1 MHHDERA
8 DPLVDLHHHCLP
20 ASLLDSVR
28 AAGNKSK
35 IGVGLSRRWSGD
47 ALIFP
52 QGRECPL
59 DPAMIDLGI
68 RDEGMLSARIDVAA
82 VSVLPL
88 VLSSYL
94 DDLETAQWYA
104 REVNNGIADDV
115 ARSSQK
121 LHGLADVP
129 LQDPAAAA
137 LELRRAMA
145 QLGFVG
151 AQIPSHVGNQ
161 NLDAPE
167 LDVFWEAAEEL
178 GAVLFIHPAA
188 ADKHLRLGAHA
199 LFNLIGNPL
208 ETSIAAA
215 SLIFGGVLTRFP
227 GLRFVLAH
235 AGGFVPWIYPR
246 WEHGSV
252 AGAFPDIPTLDTPM
266 TELLRRFWYD
276 TIIYKPEALQYLIDT
291 VGADRIV
298 VGTDSPAL
306 MGESDPRDLLA
317 RLPDLPVESRRAILG
332 GNALGL
338 LGSTG

>member
-8 DPLVDLHHHCLP
+8 EPLVDLHHHCLP

-28 AAGNKSK
+28 AAGKTGIS
-35 IGVGLSRRWSGD
+35 IGRSHRWTGE
-47 ALIFP
+47 ALQLP
-52 QGRECPL
+52 RGRECPL
-59 DPAMIDLGI
+59 DPAMIDLSI

-88 VLSSYL
+88 VLSSYI
-94 DDLETAQWYA
+94 DDLETAHWYA
-104 REVNNGIADDV
+104 REVNDGIAADV
-115 ARSSQK
+115 THSSQE

-129 LQDPAAAA
+129 LQDPLAAAA
-137 LELRRAMA
+137 ELRRAMG
-145 QLGFVG
+145 QLGFAG
-151 AQIPSHVGNQ
+151 AQIPSHVGDQ

-167 LDVFWEAAEEL
+167 LDVFWEAAEDL
-178 GAVLFIHPAA
+178 GALLFIHPAA
-188 ADKHLRLGAHA
+188 ADKHVRLGAHA

-215 SLIFGGVLTRFP
+215 SLIFGGVVSRFP
-227 GLRFVLAH
+227 DLRFVLAH

-246 WEHGSV
+246 WEHGSS
-252 AGAFPDIPTLDTPM
+252 ARAFSDIPTLHVPM
-266 TELLRRFWYD
+266 SELLRSFWYD
-276 TIIYKPEALQYLIDT
+276 TIIYRPEALQYLIDT

-306 MGESDPRDLLA
+306 MGESDPRGLLA

-332 GNALGL
+332 GNALSL
-338 LGSTG
+338 LGSSG